1 MLEVFEN
8 FLESLAHW
16 SMTCFEL
23 VGIIVLIIAGIRGV
37 KDYIIQ
43 NPNLRLILAQGMATS
58 LEFKLGSEIIRTVVV
73 REINELYFIG
83 GLIILRAS
91 LTLLIHWEIKQE
103 EKKENLPEEKQ
114 NKIKESVN
122 SKFISKKKEE

>member
-1 MLEVFEN
+1 MI
-8 FLESLAHW
+8 
-16 SMTCFEL
+16 CFEL

-43 NPNLRLILAQGMATS
+43 NPQMRLILAQGMATS

-73 REINELYFIG
+73 REINELYFIA
-83 GLIILRAS
+83 GLIILSAS

-103 EKKENLPEEKQ
+103 EKKDNESGNNIQL
-114 NKIKESVN
+114 NRNKESLKELVN
-122 SKFISKKKEE
+122 RNENKQ